1 MSESIPHS
9 LNIDANRKVLAHVAS
24 LSAHSDIADILR
36 LAVSSLGDCK
46 LFCPDWNS
54 YRYVVSYTDDIIFGV
69 ALGMDTVAFR
79 LDPRMKERALATGG
93 VPLPDCGEEWVAVV
107 HRLHDSDWP
116 AVDATFWARKA
127 YAAARASRIE
137 RRT

>member
-1 MSESIPHS
+1 MPESIPRS
-9 LNIDANRKVLAHVAS
+9 LLNDANRKVLAHVAM
-24 LSAHSDIADILR
+24 LSAHSDIVDILR
-36 LAVSSLGDCK
+36 LAVSPLGDCQ

-54 YRYVVSYTDDIIFGV
+54 YRYVVVSTNGIIFGV

-93 VPLPDCGEEWVAVV
+93 VAFPECGDEWVAVV

-127 YAAARASRIE
+127 YVHARRDE
-137 RRT
+137 RQT

>member
-1 MSESIPHS
+1 MAESIPHS
-9 LNIDANRKVLAHVAS
+9 LNIDSNHKVLAHVAT
-24 LSAHSDIADILR
+24 LSAHSDIAGILR
-36 LAVSSLGDCK
+36 LAVSPLGACQ

-54 YRYVVSYTDDIIFGV
+54 FRYVVASTGGIIFGV

-93 VPLPDCGEEWVAVV
+93 VAFPECGDEWVAVV
-107 HRLHDSDWP
+107 HRHHDSDWP

-127 YAAARASRIE
+127 YAAARAPK
-137 RRT
+137 

>member
-1 MSESIPHS
+1 MAESVPHS
-9 LNIDANRKVLAHVAS
+9 LLIDANRKVLAHIAM
-24 LSAHSDIADILR
+24 LSAHSDIAGILR
-36 LAVSSLGDCK
+36 LAVSALGDVK

-54 YRYVVSYTDDIIFGV
+54 YRYVVAYTDSIIFGV

-79 LDPRMKERALATGG
+79 LDPRMKQRALATGG
-93 VPLPDCGEEWVAVV
+93 VAIPECGDEWVAVV

-127 YAAARASRIE
+127 YAAARASRDE